1 MESILNSK
9 LRLKAQ
15 QVCAVG
21 NAHIK
26 VFPNT
31 NKGSI
36 HDNLLKLKQDLA
48 MVVVKGLSKV
58 NRAVISNPSDMI
70 PSINDHAVVNCA
82 VLDVIALHEYFSITN
97 YTRES
102 VTETWTTTFHN
113 YEVI

>member
-58 NRAVISNPSDMI
+58 NRAVISIDEKNSEEFKLF
-70 PSINDHAVVNCA
+70 VEGEG
-82 VLDVIALHEYFSITN
+82 L
-97 YTRES
+97 RE
-102 VTETWTTTFHN
+102 VMGTKGK
-113 YEVI
+113 